1 MDDWYMKS
9 VIITLSFD
17 TQTNNPQLG
26 MYFPQEVNVI
36 HRIKSFMFNV
46 LAHTHYRLSGSQ

>member
-1 MDDWYMKS
+1 MDDWSMKS
-9 VIITLSFD
+9 AIITLSFD

-36 HRIKSFMFNV
+36 RRIKSFTFNV
-46 LAHTHYRLSGSQ
+46 LAHSHYRLSGSR